1 MADAFALFSG
11 SPLIETSVVKPKK
24 KRTLPR
30 KTGSN
35 APQSTPF
42 KVLGTFGEVECKKRR
57 TQQLENKTSS
67 DSNGSVNNF
76 VSHYLRDC
84 FEEKSLYPSYKTNTP
99 ELNVYTSTSNA
110 NTWETALHVN
120 NQSGNIETNSFQSAN
135 NNPQEQTSVSF
146 GGNNHPTASNA
157 PDDVMQTAKVTNGTA
172 NLDSFSLI
180 LNDIIESSNQF
191 ESNSSSQS
199 SQEYPIPITSSQV
212 TVPVTAH
219 TNIDSFVTR
228 QRQGNPVQTQ
238 TKNEQCVSTGIP
250 MASSCIPKAN
260 VVYPNSTTGSKGS
273 NPIYSTRGM
282 DFLTDSDEAIS
293 RFFHQANPSS
303 ISKRI
308 PEQTI
313 YKTES
318 NYINQSHQN
327 IHVQPQIVYTQPAS
341 TNQPTQQAYIEL
353 HQNFSRK
360 SKSQTLKTQLAY
372 AKQKELTQ
380 TSLIPQTAV
389 MTALQQQS
397 NTLTQSDYLQKAS
410 TNPSKIQN
418 TLAQEALRLS
428 PPQRSHPMAHQAL
441 AYITPSKQELI
452 QQVLTRKA
460 RAQQASRQSPPKQQP
475 LTSSCTQPLQTAYS
489 QSAPTQNSYRHQAQQ
504 QYAHLAPT
512 QPFLTQPSLTQ
523 PQYSQTAP
531 TLPQYTQPSLTQSQY
546 SQPSLTQS
554 QYSQPSLTQPQYSQ
568 PSLTQPQYSQPSL
581 TQPQYSQPSLT
592 QPQYTQSTFT
602 QSTFTQSQ
610 YSQPAPTLPQ
620 YTQPSLTQPKFT
632 QPALT
637 QPQFTQPALTQLAP
651 TQPQTLNHLPTAS
664 INNKDRLDAKK
675 RELEYYLISTSFT
688 PASDSYTPAAAMNS
702 SQPKPTH
709 SPTPNLASPS
719 DRLPQRSTITSLP
732 DPSLSSYQVSD
743 ASSPQAEDDL
753 SSADSFY
760 LNTLP
765 SLCFA

>member
-1 MADAFALFSG
+1 MAQAFADAFALFSG
-11 SPLIETSVVKPKK
+11 SPLTETSVVKPKK
-24 KRTLPR
+24 KRKLSR

-35 APQSTPF
+35 AKQSTPY
-42 KVLGTFGEVECKKRR
+42 KVLGSFGEVECKKRR

-99 ELNVYTSTSNA
+99 ELNVHTSTSNA

-120 NQSGNIETNSFQSAN
+120 NQSGNIETNSFQIAN

-146 GGNNHPTASNA
+146 GRNNHPTASNA

-191 ESNSSSQS
+191 ESNNSSQS

-219 TNIDSFVTR
+219 TNIDSFVAR
-228 QRQGNPVQTQ
+228 QQRQGNPVQTQ
-238 TKNEQCVSTGIP
+238 TKHEQSVSTGIP

-260 VVYPNSTTGSKGS
+260 VVYPNITTVSKGS
-273 NPIYSTRGM
+273 TPTRGI

-293 RFFHQANPSS
+293 RFFQQANPSS

-318 NYINQSHQN
+318 NYINPSHQN
-327 IHVQPQIVYTQPAS
+327 INVQPQIVYTQPAS

-353 HQNFSRK
+353 HHNFSQK

-380 TSLIPQTAV
+380 TSLMPQTAV
-389 MTALQQQS
+389 MTAIQQQS
-397 NTLTQSDYLQKAS
+397 NTLTQSDYLQQAS

-428 PPQRSHPMAHQAL
+428 PPQRSHPMAHQA
-441 AYITPSKQELI
+441 YITPSKQELI

-460 RAQQASRQSPPKQQP
+460 RAQQASRQSPPIQQP
-475 LTSSCTQPLQTAYS
+475 LTLSCTQPLQTAYS

-504 QYAHLAPT
+504 HYTQLAPTQPQLT

-523 PQYSQTAP
+523 SQYSQPSLTQP
-531 TLPQYTQPSLTQSQY
+531 QYTQPSLTQSQYSQPSLTQPQYTQPSLTQSQY

-554 QYSQPSLTQPQYSQ
+554 QYSQPSLTQPQY
-568 PSLTQPQYSQPSL
+568 
-581 TQPQYSQPSLT
+581 
-592 QPQYTQSTFT
+592 TQSA
-602 QSTFTQSQ
+602 FTQSQ

-620 YTQPSLTQPKFT
+620 YTQPSLTQSQFT

-637 QPQFTQPALTQLAP
+637 QPQFTQPALTQPALTQLAP
-651 TQPQTLNHLPTAS
+651 TPPQTLNHLPTAS
-664 INNKDRLDAKK
+664 INNKERLDAKK

-688 PASDSYTPAAAMNS
+688 PASDSYTPAVAMNS

-719 DRLPQRSTITSLP
+719 DRLPQRSTITSSP
-732 DPSLSSYQVSD
+732 DPSLLSYQVSD
-743 ASSPQAEDDL
+743 ASSPQAEDEL

>member
-11 SPLIETSVVKPKK
+11 SPLTETSVVKPKK
-24 KRTLPR
+24 KRKLVR

-35 APQSTPF
+35 AKQSTPY

-76 VSHYLRDC
+76 VSIYLRDC
-84 FEEKSLYPSYKTNTP
+84 FEEKSLYPSYKTNPP
-99 ELNVYTSTSNA
+99 ELNVLTSTSNA

-120 NQSGNIETNSFQSAN
+120 NQSGNIETNSFQNAN

-157 PDDVMQTAKVTNGTA
+157 PDDVMQTAKLTNGTA

-191 ESNSSSQS
+191 ESNNSSQS

-219 TNIDSFVTR
+219 TNIDLFVAR
-228 QRQGNPVQTQ
+228 QQRQGNPVQTQ
-238 TKNEQCVSTGIP
+238 TKNEQSVSTGIP

-260 VVYPNSTTGSKGS
+260 VVYPNITTGSKGS
-273 NPIYSTRGM
+273 IPTYSTRGI

-318 NYINQSHQN
+318 NYINPSHQN
-327 IHVQPQIVYTQPAS
+327 INVQPQIVYTQPAS

-380 TSLIPQTAV
+380 TSLMPQTAI
-389 MTALQQQS
+389 MTAIQQQS
-397 NTLTQSDYLQKAS
+397 NTPTQSDYLQQAS

-428 PPQRSHPMAHQAL
+428 PPQRSQSMAHQ

-452 QQVLTRKA
+452 QVLTRKA
-460 RAQQASRQSPPKQQP
+460 RGQQALRQSPPIQQL

-504 QYAHLAPT
+504 QYAQLAPT
-512 QPFLTQPSLTQ
+512 QPFLTQ

-546 SQPSLTQS
+546 SQPSLTQPQYS
-554 QYSQPSLTQPQYSQ
+554 QPSLTQPQNSQPSLTQPQYSQ
-568 PSLTQPQYSQPSL
+568 PSLTQPQYSQP
-581 TQPQYSQPSLT
+581 
-592 QPQYTQSTFT
+592 
-602 QSTFTQSQ
+602 
-610 YSQPAPTLPQ
+610 APTLPQ
-620 YTQPSLTQPKFT
+620 FT

-664 INNKDRLDAKK
+664 INNKERLDAKK
-675 RELEYYLISTSFT
+675 RELEYYLIATSFT

-702 SQPKPTH
+702 SQPKPSH

-719 DRLPQRSTITSLP
+719 DRLPQRSTITSSP